1 MQQKKK
7 LIKDMLKSKGGT
19 HRRFCLSKYFA
30 KLKEIAMK
38 EILYPILEH
47 IEFVISVISIA
58 VVIYGALIAVVQ
70 FIKGEVIHFSGKEK
84 LRTIMVIRSDLGVY
98 LLLGLEL
105 LIAADIIKTILN
117 PALIELLTLGGIV
130 LLRTILS
137 VFLER
142 EMKGLKELSE

>member
-1 MQQKKK
+1 M
-7 LIKDMLKSKGGT
+7 I
-19 HRRFCLSKYFA
+19 
-30 KLKEIAMK
+30 
-38 EILYPILEH
+38 
-47 IEFVISVISIA
+47 
-58 VVIYGALIAVVQ
+58 
-70 FIKGEVIHFSGKEK
+70 
-84 LRTIMVIRSDLGVY
+84 IRSDLGVY

>member
-1 MQQKKK
+1 M
-7 LIKDMLKSKGGT
+7 
-19 HRRFCLSKYFA
+19 
-30 KLKEIAMK
+30 
-38 EILYPILEH
+38 
-47 IEFVISVISIA
+47 
-58 VVIYGALIAVVQ
+58 
-70 FIKGEVIHFSGKEK
+70 
-84 LRTIMVIRSDLGVY
+84 RTIMIIRSDLGVY

-142 EMKGLKELSE
+142 EMRGLKELSE

>member
-1 MQQKKK
+1 
-7 LIKDMLKSKGGT
+7 
-19 HRRFCLSKYFA
+19 
-30 KLKEIAMK
+30 MK

-70 FIKGEVIHFSGKEK
+70 FIKGEVLHLSGKEK
-84 LRTIMVIRSDLGVY
+84 LRTIMIIRSDLGVY

>member
-1 MQQKKK
+1 
-7 LIKDMLKSKGGT
+7 
-19 HRRFCLSKYFA
+19 
-30 KLKEIAMK
+30 MK
-38 EILYPILEH
+38 AILYPILEH
-47 IEFVISVISIA
+47 IEFVISIISIA

-70 FIKGEVIHFSGKEK
+70 FIKGEAMHFKGKEK
-84 LRTIMVIRSDLGVY
+84 MRTIMIIRSD
-98 LLLGLEL
+98 LLGLEL

-142 EMKGLKELSE
+142 EMRGLKELSE

>member
-1 MQQKKK
+1 
-7 LIKDMLKSKGGT
+7 
-19 HRRFCLSKYFA
+19 
-30 KLKEIAMK
+30 MK

-47 IEFVISVISIA
+47 IEFAISVISIA

-70 FIKGEVIHFSGKEK
+70 FVKGELLHFSGKEK
-84 LRTIMVIRSDLGVY
+84 LRTIMIIRSDLGVY

-142 EMKGLKELSE
+142 EMKGLKELNE

>member
-1 MQQKKK
+1 M
-7 LIKDMLKSKGGT
+7 I
-19 HRRFCLSKYFA
+19 
-30 KLKEIAMK
+30 
-38 EILYPILEH
+38 
-47 IEFVISVISIA
+47 
-58 VVIYGALIAVVQ
+58 
-70 FIKGEVIHFSGKEK
+70 
-84 LRTIMVIRSDLGVY
+84 IRSDLGVY

-142 EMKGLKELSE
+142 EMRGLKELSE